1 MAKQLDEVGADSLP
15 EVLWTLPVEKVK
27 NDKGKDEYII
37 SLPDKVRK
45 HMKLKDGD
53 KLFWGERDRN
63 CYEVRKASKDELQHF
78 KIIKGQ
84 EDAIRLDKMEGR
96 RL

>member
-1 MAKQLDEVGADSLP
+1 MAKQLDEVGANTLP

-53 KLFWGERDRN
+53 KLFWGERASN
-63 CYEVRKASKDELQHF
+63 CYEVRKASKNDLQYF
-78 KIIKGQ
+78 NVTKGQ
-84 EDAIRLDKMEGR
+84 EDAIRLAKMESR
-96 RL
+96 RV